1 MAVLK
6 YWDPAAGDYVELLA
20 PVSGTLILTGSS
32 PPASGTGSQ
41 GNFYLDAAAHIL
53 YGPKDGPYWPLALDG
68 SGGGGGGGAGVRT
81 FEMTFA
87 TAANIWTIP
96 HNFNT
101 KIVEVNCYD
110 PAGVDEYD
118 VEADVIDANTVV
130 VRWYYPTAGIA
141 RVMA

>member
-6 YWDPAAGDYVELLA
+6 YWDPAANDYVELLA
-20 PVSGTLILTGSS
+20 PVSGTLILTGGS
-32 PPASGTGSQ
+32 PPTSITGTD
-41 GNFYLDAAAHIL
+41 GNFYLDANAHIL
-53 YGPKDGPYWPLALDG
+53 YGPKQGTYWPVALDG
-68 SGGGGGGGAGVRT
+68 SGGGGAGMRT
-81 FEMTFA
+81 YEMTFA
-87 TAANIWTIP
+87 TAANLWTIP

-110 PAGVDEYD
+110 PTGVDEYE
-118 VEADVIDANTVV
+118 VEADVVDENTVV